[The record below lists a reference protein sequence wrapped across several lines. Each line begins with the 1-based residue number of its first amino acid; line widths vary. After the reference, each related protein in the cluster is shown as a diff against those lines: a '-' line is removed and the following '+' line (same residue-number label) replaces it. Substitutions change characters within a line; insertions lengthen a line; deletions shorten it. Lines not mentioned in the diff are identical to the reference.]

1 MLPRLG
7 PGLAYLSLGLIFIQD
22 DSLMPG
28 SSDPEG
34 SLVTKSIIIKTE
46 TLPWK
51 KGKHGKGKKASHFW
65 C

>member
-46 TLPWK
+46 TL
-51 KGKHGKGKKASHFW
+51 S
-65 C
+65 